1 MLPPV
6 QAFSRSLAGF
16 QDASLDASAASAG
29 MAGAVEPNIRVDEDA
44 SAAIAGRINM
54 LMSGRDSLQADLVA
68 IVTLIGA
75 AIGIERQP
83 GEGDA
88 SLVQR
93 FVTALSRMSEG
104 QQQALQSQLSDL
116 FKGLQL
122 QTLLNALSESS
133 GPEAALLTAYMEIR
147 RANQQDLNAL
157 SAVSSYSQ
165 NEASQPQQTTL
176 TVSQP
181 VAAEGQ
187 QGAQGSVASQPALA
201 TEAMAATAQRAGD
214 GLEAART
221 GVTTPPAAP
230 AVQTIGTSWEGDVAL
245 QGPSAGAT
253 ALLAAPMEETLER
266 GAGAALP
273 QSLAAAATVG
283 EAETTQALPVKAVSA
298 GMSDGANALPL
309 AQTAQGEKAP
319 LFAQQ
324 VARSADPAASSFQDE
339 AGLYTH
345 QLAQSVSS
353 ASSGSGSV
361 PLNAPTVLAASVDGE
376 AGQGQTSAAQPRSGD
391 ARALQTF
398 LQQELSP
405 DAARRLAEAMRQ
417 TEAARAQE
425 ENADFTGIFAMK
437 GWTEAAHQ
445 PSALVMAVTEEGDE
459 ALLRQMLFSAGQR
472 DEATPSGPSSQA
484 ARLGELFAESAVA
497 RDAAGAEL
505 SRSASSPAQAEGR
518 VDASPRN
525 ATQAAASTML
535 SQALMQGMAHMM
547 PATLPQAVPLPVV
560 SYLSMQE
567 EFGFEE
573 SEDGIEAVESLSDE
587 EKGRGRS
594 RHGGRD
600 DDEAADRDAEDE
612 RSEEGDEIAQDNAF
626 LSTVALEQAASGEQI
641 TRLEIAAMGTPVSGP
656 PAIAAMVDLSQP
668 EQLYW
673 RIADLA

>member
-16 QDASLDASAASAG
+16 QDASPDASATSVG

-68 IVTLIGA
+68 IVTLVGA

-122 QTLLNALSESS
+122 QTLLNALSEPG

-165 NEASQPQQTTL
+165 NEASPPPQATL
-176 TVSQP
+176 AVSQP

-187 QGAQGSVASQPALA
+187 QGDQGSVVSQPALA

-221 GVTTPPAAP
+221 GLATPPAAP
-230 AVQTIGTSWEGDVAL
+230 VAQTTGTSWEENVSS
-245 QGPSAGAT
+245 QGSSAGAT
-253 ALLAAPMEETLER
+253 ALLADPMETLER
-266 GAGAALP
+266 GVGAALP

-283 EAETTQALPVKAVSA
+283 EAEATQALLAKSVSA
-298 GMSDGANALPL
+298 GMSEGANALPL
-309 AQTAQGEKAP
+309 AQTAQGEEAP

-324 VARSADPAASSFQDE
+324 AARSADPAASSFQDE

-345 QLAQSVSS
+345 QLAQSVSL

-376 AGQGQTSAAQPRSGD
+376 AGQAQTSAVQPRSGD

-459 ALLRQMLFSAGQR
+459 ALLRQMLFSAGQQ

-484 ARLGELFAESAVA
+484 ARLGERFAESAVA

-505 SRSASSPAQAEGR
+505 SRSASSPVQAEGR

-560 SYLSMQE
+560 SYLSMQK

-573 SEDGIEAVESLSDE
+573 SEDGIEAVEQLSDE

-612 RSEEGDEIAQDNAF
+612 RSEEGDELAEDNAF
-626 LSTVALEQAASGEQI
+626 LSTVALEQAASEEQI
-641 TRLEIAAMGTPVSGP
+641 TRLEIAAMGAPVSGP